1 MRTSFKP
8 RFPTSWV
15 LCIYGGISADDS
27 AFFSAVFGEMTEWSK
42 QSWVA
47 GGLKAIDDP
56 ENII

>member
-1 MRTSFKP
+1 
-8 RFPTSWV
+8 V